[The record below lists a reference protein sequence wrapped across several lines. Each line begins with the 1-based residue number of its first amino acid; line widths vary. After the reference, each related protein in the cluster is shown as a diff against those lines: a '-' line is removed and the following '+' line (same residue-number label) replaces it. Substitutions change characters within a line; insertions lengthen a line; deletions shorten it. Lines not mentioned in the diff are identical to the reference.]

1 MFYKSTNCTLSGLIA
16 GVKLYPP
23 IYMMLTT
30 LNLNQEGNDEQL
42 INFKNSNS
50 NSISGLA
57 GFFGGFSLWF
67 CRGSR
72 LVWYLENA
80 NIKTAGENKV
90 LKNRKN

>member
-1 MFYKSTNCTLSGLIA
+1 
-16 GVKLYPP
+16 
-23 IYMMLTT
+23 MMLTT
-30 LNLNQEGNDEQL
+30 LNLNQEGNDKQL
-42 INFKNSNS
+42 INFKKFKFKFHQRVG
-50 NSISGLA
+50 GLA

-80 NIKTAGENKV
+80 NIKTAGGKKV

>member
-16 GVKLYPP
+16 GVRLYPLF
-23 IYMMLTT
+23 YMMLTT

-42 INFKNSNS
+42 IIFKK
-50 NSISGLA
+50 
-57 GFFGGFSLWF
+57 FKFKFHQRVGGIFWRLFLWF

-80 NIKTAGENKV
+80 NIKTAGETKC
-90 LKNRKN
+90 